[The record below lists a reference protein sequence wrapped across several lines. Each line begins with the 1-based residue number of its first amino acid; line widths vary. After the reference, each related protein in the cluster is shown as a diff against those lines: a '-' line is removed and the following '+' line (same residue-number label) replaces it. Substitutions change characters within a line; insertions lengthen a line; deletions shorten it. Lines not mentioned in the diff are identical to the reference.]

1 MVRSS
6 HVEKA
11 GRELTFGKRTG
22 VARKIDQLG
31 RVVLPA
37 EVRREFGIRP
47 GDLVE
52 ISVDSGA
59 IVLSKVEDRC
69 VFCSS
74 QDALV
79 EFSGKLVCRVCVLAL
94 RSKDD

>member
-1 MVRSS
+1 
-6 HVEKA
+6 
-11 GRELTFGKRTG
+11 LTPGKRTG
-22 VARKIDQLG
+22 VARKMDQLG

-52 ISVDSGA
+52 ISVDAGV

-69 VFCSS
+69 VFC
-74 QDALV
+74 AAEIGLV
-79 EFSGKLVCRVCVLAL
+79 EFSGKLVCHDCVDGITTV
-94 RSKDD
+94 RG